1 MMDLKE
7 MFLAQLERE
16 AAATRRTLER
26 VPECRN
32 DWKPHEKSMTLGY
45 LSGLVASMPGWA
57 EFMIERDELDLSHPS
72 AEPFKTKVLENRVEL
87 LKMLDDGLSKSR
99 RALMEQRTS
108 TCRSL
113 GDSLWEARFCSTH
126 RATWP

>member
-1 MMDLKE
+1 MDLKQ

-26 VPECRN
+26 VPEGRN

-57 EFMIERDELDLSHPS
+57 EFMIERDELDLSHSS
-72 AEPFKTKVLENRVEL
+72 AEPFKTKVLENRIERSTTAS
-87 LKMLDDGLSKSR
+87 LSLAR
-99 RALMEQRTS
+99 PLIEQLTS
-108 TCRSL
+108 TSRGL
-113 GDSLWEARFCSTH
+113 GASLWEVGFCSMH
-126 RATWP
+126 RDMWP